1 MGLYSRS
8 GRYSIDVLIVCYL
21 AFLMLVVA
29 VYEGGNAWDRDG
41 LTRLFHVFYT

>member
-21 AFLMLVVA
+21 AFLMLVN
-29 VYEGGNAWDRDG
+29 VYEGENARNRDE